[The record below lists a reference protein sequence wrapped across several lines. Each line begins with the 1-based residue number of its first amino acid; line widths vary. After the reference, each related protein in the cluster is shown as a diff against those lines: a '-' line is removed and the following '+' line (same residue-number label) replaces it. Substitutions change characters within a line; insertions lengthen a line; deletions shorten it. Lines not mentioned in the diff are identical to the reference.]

1 MMLKTLHFFAALSL
15 ACCLSIS
22 TAKGQSSVPV
32 QGLHEGTPQSHAF
45 TNCTLVPSPGQ
56 KIEGAVLV
64 IRDGIVENLGKNVQI
79 PNGYLVHDLKGA
91 WVFPGFIDPFT
102 TYGLR
107 KDANRPF
114 TPFAAPRYT
123 ASTPGPFAWNDAVR
137 PQTDAATLLEHDIK
151 KAQEWLE
158 AGITTVLSLP
168 DDGIVRGSGALI
180 HLRDGDAR
188 EVILRSKAAGGFSFR
203 KGSSQQSYP
212 ESLMGAIA
220 LLRQTL
226 LDAAWYAQVQQLRAA
241 LPGMK
246 PLETNLALEA
256 LNAQLSAALPLIFDC
271 GGWQDVLR
279 AARIADEAKLKFIYK
294 TGHDAYERVA
304 ALRDLNA
311 GLILPLDFPEAYELT
326 DVAEARE
333 IPYGRL
339 AEWENAPRAGALF
352 AAAKVPFAYTTL
364 GLKKPRQLWESLSK
378 AMRHGLSADDAL
390 AALTTG
396 PAALLGVDRQIGSLA
411 PGKIASFVVYEDNP
425 FVHGDPVILEA
436 WSAGVRHTIGG
447 VPDADPRATWNLQ
460 LEGRNL
466 SLLIAGS
473 LSAPKARIVLGTDTL
488 KADWSLDHGNLSLSF
503 LEGKGKEGSYR
514 LSGIYT
520 PLHLEGVGQRPDGKR
535 INWSADR
542 GGPAVPDPKEKEKKP
557 LEPENLSLVPA
568 PRLPQAGFG
577 LAQVPGTG
585 TWIIRNVTIWTN
597 TDQAVQEGWD
607 LIIAEGKIQAVGKS
621 LPLPPGAK
629 EIDGKGRHLT
639 PGIIDEHSHIA
650 IQQGVNEGTH
660 AITAEVRIGDVL
672 DSKDI
677 DIYRQL
683 AGGVTAAQLLHG
695 SANPIGGQSQ
705 IIKLRWG
712 ALPEELKFKEA
723 PGFIKFALGE
733 NVKQSNWGDQFRSR
747 YPQTREGVEQF
758 VKDCFQRA
766 LDYRKARASAGE
778 SIGNTP
784 PFRRDLQMET
794 LLEILDGKRFVTCHS
809 YVQSE
814 ILMLMRL
821 AESFGFRI
829 NTFTHV
835 LEGYKLASEL
845 KAHGATA
852 STFSDWWAYK
862 MEVNDA
868 IPHNAAL
875 LHAQGVNVCINSDD
889 NEMARRLNQEAAKA
903 VKFGGVSEVEALK
916 MVTLNPAKALHV
928 DQLVGSIAPGKV
940 ADLVLWSDH
949 PLSVYAQAEMTFVDG
964 RLYFDRAEDATARI
978 WLAKE
983 RERIIAKMMA
993 SPGKDKRKF
1002 AGGEGP
1008 QLQHCETIENDYN
1021 HE

>member
-1 MMLKTLHFFAALSL
+1 MMLKTKRFCVALSL
-15 ACCLSIS
+15 ALCTLIPA
-22 TAKGQSSVPV
+22 AKGQSSFPT
-32 QGLHEGTPQSHAF
+32 QGLHTGTPQAHAF
-45 TNCTLVPSPGQ
+45 VNCTLVPGPGQ
-56 KIEGAVLV
+56 KIEGATLI
-64 IRDGIVENLGKNVQI
+64 IRDGIVENLGKNSTI
-79 PNGYLVHDLKGA
+79 PNGYQVHDLKGA
-91 WVFPGFIDPFT
+91 WVFPGFIDAYT
-102 TYGLR
+102 TYGL
-107 KDANRPF
+107 KKESGRPGGF
-114 TPFAAPRYT
+114 GAPPRYT

-137 PQTDAATLLEHDIK
+137 PQVDAAEEIDHEPK
-151 KAQEWLE
+151 KAQEWME

-168 DDGIVRGSGALI
+168 DDGIFRGSGTLL
-180 HLRDGDAR
+180 HLRDGAVRD
-188 EVILRSKAAGGFSFR
+188 VIFRAKAAAGLSFR

-220 LLRQTL
+220 LLRQTF
-226 LDAAWYAQVQQLRAA
+226 LDVAWYSQVRQMRQTM
-241 LPGMK
+241 PGMK

-256 LNAQLSAALPLIFDC
+256 LEAQLSARLPLVFEC

-279 AARIADEAKLKFIYK
+279 AARVAEEAKVKFIYK
-294 TGHDAYERVA
+294 VGHDAYERVP
-304 ALRDLNA
+304 ALRDLGA
-311 GLILPLDFPEAYELT
+311 SYLLPLDFPEAYEIA
-326 DVAEARE
+326 DVAEARD
-333 IPYGRL
+333 IPYDKL

-352 AAAKVPFAYTTL
+352 AKAKVPFAYTTA
-364 GLKKPRQLWESLSK
+364 GLKKPKQLWESL
-378 AMRHGLSADDAL
+378 ARAIREGLSADEAL
-390 AALTTG
+390 AALTIA
-396 PAALLGVDRQIGSLA
+396 PATLLGVDNQLGSLA
-411 PGKIASFVVYEDNP
+411 PGKVASFVIYEENP
-425 FVHGDPVILEA
+425 FLTCEPVIFET
-436 WSAGVRHTIGG
+436 WSAGVRHAV
-447 VPDADPRATWNLQ
+447 VPMPEVDPRATYQLQ

-466 SLLIAGS
+466 TLIVAGS
-473 LSAPKARIVLGTDTL
+473 LAAPKARLIMGQDTL
-488 KADWSLDHGNLSLSF
+488 KADFAIDRRDLRLSF
-503 LEGKGKEGSYR
+503 PEGKGKEASYR
-514 LSGIYT
+514 LNGIYSA
-520 PLHLEGVGQRPDGKR
+520 LRLEGTGQRPDGQR

-542 GGPAVPDPKEKEKKP
+542 SGPATPDPREKEKKP
-557 LEPENLSLVPA
+557 IEPDSLRQPA
-568 PRLPQAGFG
+568 TVRLPQSG
-577 LAQVPGTG
+577 LGRAALPPTG
-585 TWIIRNVTIWTN
+585 TWIIRNVTVWTN
-597 TDQAVQEGWD
+597 TDQAVQAGWD
-607 LIIAEGKIQAVGKS
+607 VVIAEGKVQAVGKS
-621 LPLPPGAK
+621 LPKPPGAA
-629 EIDGKGRHLT
+629 EIDGQGRHLT

-660 AITAEVRIGDVL
+660 AITSEVRIGDVL

-712 ALPEELKFKEA
+712 MLPEELKFKEA

-733 NVKQSNWGDQFRSR
+733 NVKQANWGDQYRTR

-758 VKDCFQRA
+758 IKDCFQSA
-766 LDYRKARASAGE
+766 LDYRKAQAESAKG
-778 SIGNTP
+778 IGNTP
-784 PFRRDLQMET
+784 PFRRDLQLET
-794 LLEILDGKRFVTCHS
+794 VLEILDGKRFITCHS

-821 AESFGFRI
+821 AESFGFRV

-835 LEGYKLASEL
+835 LEGYKVAREL
-845 KAHGATA
+845 KAHGASA

-903 VKFGGVSEVEALK
+903 VKYGGVSEVEALK

-928 DQLVGSIAPGKV
+928 EQYVGSVAPGKV

-964 RLYFDRAEDATARI
+964 RCYFDRKEDQAART
-978 WLAKE
+978 WLAQE
-983 RERIIAKMMA
+983 RTRILAKMMA
-993 SPGKDKRKF
+993 SPGKEKRKVTGKE
-1002 AGGEGP
+1002 APE
-1008 QLQHCETIENDYN
+1008 LQHCETIENDYN

>member
-1 MMLKTLHFFAALSL
+1 MMLKTIRFTLALSL
-15 ACCLSIS
+15 ALCGSIS
-22 TAKGQSSVPV
+22 ISKGQSSHPV
-32 QGLHEGTPQSHAF
+32 LGLHDGTPHAHAF
-45 TNCTLVPSPGQ
+45 TNCTLVPAPGQ
-56 KIEGAVLV
+56 KIEGATLLV
-64 IRDGIVENLGKNVQI
+64 RDGIVENLGKNVLI
-79 PNGYLVHDLKGA
+79 PNGFHVQDLKGA

-102 TYGLR
+102 NYGLKR
-107 KDANRPF
+107 ESGRPGN
-114 TPFAAPRYT
+114 PFGAPRYT
-123 ASTPGPFAWNDAVR
+123 TATPGPYTWNEALR
-137 PQTDAATLLEHDIK
+137 PQVDAATILEHDPK

-158 AGITTVLSLP
+158 AGITTLLSLP
-168 DDGIVRGSGALI
+168 DDGILRGSGALI
-180 HLRDGDAR
+180 HLRPG
-188 EVILRSKAAGGFSFR
+188 EVRDIVLRSKAASGLSFR

-246 PLETNLALEA
+246 PLETNLGLEA
-256 LNAQLSAALPLIFDC
+256 FNAHLAAALPLVFDA
-271 GGWQDVLR
+271 GSWQDILR

-294 TGHDAYERVA
+294 AGHDSYERVE
-304 ALRDLNA
+304 ALRVLGA
-311 GLILPLDFPEAYELT
+311 SYILPLDFPEAFDFA

-333 IPYGRL
+333 VPYEKL
-339 AEWENAPRAGALF
+339 TEWENAPRAGALF
-352 AAAKVPFAYTTL
+352 AAARIPFAYTTA
-364 GLKKPRQLWESLSK
+364 GLKKPKQLWESLAK

-390 AALTTG
+390 AALTTA
-396 PAALLGVDRQIGSLA
+396 PATLLGVDRQLGSLA

-425 FVHGDPVILEA
+425 FVHGEPVIFEA
-436 WSAGVRHTIGG
+436 WSAGVRHQVQAI
-447 VPDADPRATWNLQ
+447 PEADPRATYRLQ
-460 LEGRNL
+460 LESRTL
-466 SLLIAGS
+466 TLIVAGS
-473 LSAPKARIVLGTDTL
+473 LSAPKARIVMDKDTL
-488 KADWSLDHGNLSLSF
+488 KADWSLERSDLHLNF
-503 LEGKGKEGSYR
+503 PEGKGKETSYR
-514 LSGIYT
+514 LSGT
-520 PLHLEGVGQRPDGKR
+520 FSPLRLEGAGLRPDGKR

-542 GGPAVPDPKEKEKKP
+542 SGPATPDPKEKDKKP

-577 LAQVPGTG
+577 LAQLPATG
-585 TWIIRNVTIWTN
+585 TWIIRNATVWTN
-597 TDQAVQEGWD
+597 TDQAVQPGWD
-607 LIIAEGKIQAVGKS
+607 VIIAEGKVQSVGKS
-621 LPLPPGAK
+621 LPTPPGAK
-629 EIDGKGRHLT
+629 EIDGKGRHVT

-650 IQQGVNEGTH
+650 ITQGVNEGTH

-683 AGGVTAAQLLHG
+683 AGGVTASQLLHG

-705 IIKLRWG
+705 LIKLRWG
-712 ALPEELKFKEA
+712 VLPEELKFKEA

-733 NVKQSNWGDQFRSR
+733 NVKQANWGDNYRSR

-758 VKDCFQRA
+758 VKDCFQSA
-766 LDYRKARASAGE
+766 LDYRKAQAEAAKG
-778 SIGNTP
+778 IGNLP

-794 LLEILDGKRFVTCHS
+794 LLEILDSKRFITCHS

-835 LEGYKLASEL
+835 LEGYKIATEI
-845 KAHGATA
+845 KAHGASA
-852 STFSDWWAYK
+852 SSFSDWWAYK
-862 MEVNDA
+862 MEVYDA

-889 NEMARRLNQEAAKA
+889 NEMARRLNQEAAKC
-903 VKFGGVSEVEALK
+903 VKYGGVSEEDALK

-928 DQLVGSIAPGKV
+928 EQYVGSIAPGKV
-940 ADLVLWSDH
+940 ADLVLWTDH
-949 PLSVYAQAEMTFVDG
+949 PLSVYAQAQMTFVDG
-964 RLYFDRAEDATARI
+964 KCYFDRDEDLAARAR
-978 WLAKE
+978 LAKD

-1002 AGGEGP
+1002 AGSEGP